1 MGQRENT
8 HDAALKDAQV
18 LLKREESA
26 SNMEQYGER
35 NDAALKGAQIIP
47 GEEEYVR
54 DTVHIEIPPKNLQL
68 SHHVLDQS
76 LRRLL

>member
-1 MGQRENT
+1 MEQRENPNG
-8 HDAALKDAQV
+8 AMFKDARIM
-18 LLKREESA
+18 LSREEFA
-26 SNMEQYGER
+26 LGMEQR
-35 NDAALKGAQIIP
+35 LNTNDAALKGAQIIP